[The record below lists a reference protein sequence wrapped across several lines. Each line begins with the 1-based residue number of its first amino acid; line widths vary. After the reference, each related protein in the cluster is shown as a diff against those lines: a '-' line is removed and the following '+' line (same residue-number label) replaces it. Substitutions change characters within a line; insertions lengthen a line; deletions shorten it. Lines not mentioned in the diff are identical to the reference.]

1 MLRSQFN
8 CGVSDL
14 MSVDLDQSPLS
25 ATSAQVGGDWLGWL
39 VIKSERRVMAE
50 VNGTENRSSA

>member
-1 MLRSQFN
+1 
-8 CGVSDL
+8 

-39 VIKSERRVMAE
+39 VIKSEWRVMAE